1 MLSTQWD
8 DLYHL
13 RPSYL
18 QPVGLNHLQ
27 KKSVIWEAVLFWK
40 RLSHPDISRIGRYNC
55 CILPARG
62 QLIRMIWI
70 LVKNRRT
77 ITNVLV
83 FVMQDIP
90 SVSLIGQVCWIG
102 AIGFANLHIHF
113 PLAPSSPPCPF
124 IIGPACCTNL
134 KIWQSSR

>member
-18 QPVGLNHLQ
+18 QLVGLNHLQ
-27 KKSVIWEAVLFWK
+27 KKVSYGRPSFFGRGFPI
-40 RLSHPDISRIGRYNC
+40 RIYISRIGRYNC

-77 ITNVLV
+77 TTNVLF

-102 AIGFANLHIHF
+102 AIGFANLLIHF
-113 PLAPSSPPCPF
+113 QLAPSSPL
-124 IIGPACCTNL
+124 AL
-134 KIWQSSR
+134 